1 MYVLLRPTASPLHI
15 ITGHGSHSARGVGV
29 LKPAVH
35 LRSWTTAGMCG
46 CGMGAWMFVE
56 GSGVG
61 LDLGPIPD
69 ESTEVCDLVSIL
81 RMLSHIPVHLSFLH
95 YALVGF
101 GSPCTML
108 SSKMYSRFVVSV
120 PLLGR
125 PLPSLHHIVHA
136 STKVP
141 CCIPEMSIMN

>member
-46 CGMGAWMFVE
+46 CRMGAWMFVE

-95 YALVGF
+95 YALVG
-101 GSPCTML
+101 
-108 SSKMYSRFVVSV
+108 YSRFVVSV